1 MNREERRWL
10 VVRFG
15 DMNWIGRQQYFFITD
30 VELQSHV
37 VVESKLMMLEAMA
50 IRDQLNG
57 VLEVMES

>member
-10 VVRFG
+10 VVRFREQ
-15 DMNWIGRQQYFFITD
+15 DFFITD